1 MVTATVVAGRNE
13 LMVAIA
19 ALLVLF
25 LGLGLFVHKYT
36 IVTRLL
42 LITVIIGTLLFLYLT
57 YKIPQNLFLPQ

>member
-1 MVTATVVAGRNE
+1 
-13 LMVAIA
+13 MVAIA

-25 LGLGLFVHKYT
+25 LGLGLFVQKYT

>member
-1 MVTATVVAGRNE
+1 MVTATVVARRNE

-19 ALLVLF
+19 TLLVLF

>member
-1 MVTATVVAGRNE
+1 MATATVVAGRNE

-19 ALLVLF
+19 ALLILF

-57 YKIPQNLFLPQ
+57 YTIPQNLFLLQ

>member
-42 LITVIIGTLLFLYLT
+42 LITVIIGALLFLYLT

>member
-25 LGLGLFVHKYT
+25 LGLGLFVDKYT

-42 LITVIIGTLLFLYLT
+42 LITVIIGALLFLYLT
-57 YKIPQNLFLPQ
+57 YKTPQNLFLPQ

>member
-19 ALLVLF
+19 ALLILF